1 MSKVTKKD
9 VADFIKKQYST
20 SNEDASKVV
29 NAFFETV
36 VRMAKNGG
44 AKNSGAKN
52 SGVTLKNFGS
62 FNFIEKAMQRKIYNF
77 QTKEMEEK
85 TVEISKI
92 CFLKSRNLKL

>member
-9 VADFIKKQYST
+9 FADFIKKQYST
-20 SNEDASKVV
+20 SNYDASKVV
-29 NAFFETV
+29 DAFFETV
-36 VRMAKNGG
+36 VRM
-44 AKNSGAKN
+44 AKN

-62 FNFIEKAMQRKIYNF
+62 FTFIEKAMQRKIYNF

>member
-9 VADFIKKQYST
+9 FADFIKNQYST
-20 SNEDASKVV
+20 SNDDASKVV
-29 NAFFETV
+29 EAFFETV

-44 AKNSGAKN
+44 
-52 SGVTLKNFGS
+52 VTLKNFGS
-62 FNFIEKAMQRKIYNF
+62 FNFVEKVMQRKIYNF

>member
-9 VADFIKKQYST
+9 FANFIKKQYST
-20 SNEDASKVV
+20 SNDDASKVV
-29 NAFFETV
+29 EAFFETV
-36 VRMAKNGG
+36 VRMAKNAG
-44 AKNSGAKN
+44 AKNG
-52 SGVTLKNFGS
+52 GVTLKNFGS
-62 FNFIEKAMQRKIYNF
+62 FNFVEKTIQRKIYNF

>member
-9 VADFIKKQYST
+9 FADFIKKQYST

-29 NAFFETV
+29 DAFFETV
-36 VRMAKNGG
+36 VRM
-44 AKNSGAKN
+44 AKN

-62 FNFIEKAMQRKIYNF
+62 FNFVEKTTQKKIYNF